1 MQSITTYKNLA
12 LATLKGKWEDAVIP
26 TLIYIAIAMVISGC
40 MSLPFALNGIDNNVT
55 SIASI
60 LLLPL
65 QWGFYTYFLNL
76 KRSKYALKD
85 IFDGYTSGNFVRTL
99 LTLLLYSLIILI
111 GTVLLIV
118 PGIIFALKY
127 SQVYFLMKDEPE
139 LKYMEALRK
148 SGEMMKGHKMQLFLL
163 CLSFIAWI
171 ILAFLTFGIG
181 FLWLEPYMFVTFAH
195 YYEDLKAEQVSK
207 TDYLSLSE

>member
-1 MQSITTYKNLA
+1 MQSISTYKNLA
-12 LATLKGKWEDAVIP
+12 LATLKGKWEDAVIT
-26 TLIYIAIAMVISGC
+26 TLIYIAIAIVISGC
-40 MSLPFALNGIDNNVT
+40 MALPLALNGINNNVV
-55 SIASI
+55 SLASL

-76 KRSKYALKD
+76 KRDKYELKD

-111 GTVLLIV
+111 GTVLLII
-118 PGIIFALKY
+118 PGFIFALKY
-127 SQVYFLMKDEPE
+127 SQVYFVMKDDPE

-148 SGEMMKGHKMQLFLL
+148 SGELMKGHKMKLFWL
-163 CLSFIAWI
+163 CLSFIGWI
-171 ILAFLTFGIG
+171 ILAMFTFGIG

-195 YYEDLKAEQVSK
+195 FYEDLKAEHATV
-207 TDYLSLSE
+207 